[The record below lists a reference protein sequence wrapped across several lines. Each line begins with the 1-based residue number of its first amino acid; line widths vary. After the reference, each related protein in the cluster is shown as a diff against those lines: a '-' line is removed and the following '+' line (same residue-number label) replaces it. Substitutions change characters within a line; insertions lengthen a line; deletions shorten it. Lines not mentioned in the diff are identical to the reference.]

1 MTEVPVEVTYGDS
14 IVYQGVSNVTRSIV
28 TLNHDEKKL
37 HATFT
42 NDTIHYRFVN
52 EQYIGLTIY
61 DGNEKKKHVTAEGQ
75 ETSKNFAEQVNGTPF
90 QYGDTIKVYH
100 AESDRL
106 SWYKTGELLG
116 KGDAKKFK
124 EISFKITPNGLEQVQ

>member
-1 MTEVPVEVTYGDS
+1 MNKF
-14 IVYQGVSNVTRSIV
+14 IA
-28 TLNHDEKKL
+28 TLKRV
-37 HATFT
+37 
-42 NDTIHYRFVN
+42 IH
-52 EQYIGLTIY
+52 
-61 DGNEKKKHVTAEGQ
+61 GNYVIRWRRKREKHVTAEGQ

>member
-1 MTEVPVEVTYGDS
+1 M
-14 IVYQGVSNVTRSIV
+14 
-28 TLNHDEKKL
+28 EK
-37 HATFT
+37 
-42 NDTIHYRFVN
+42 R
-52 EQYIGLTIY
+52 
-61 DGNEKKKHVTAEGQ
+61 KHVTAEGQ

-116 KGDAKKFK
+116 KEMRRNLKRFP
-124 EISFKITPNGLEQVQ
+124 SRLLQMV

>member
-1 MTEVPVEVTYGDS
+1 M
-14 IVYQGVSNVTRSIV
+14 NKFIV
-28 TLNHDEKKL
+28 TLTMN
-37 HATFT
+37 
-42 NDTIHYRFVN
+42 
-52 EQYIGLTIY
+52 YIWELRYMIKRKR
-61 DGNEKKKHVTAEGQ
+61 EKHVTAEGQ

-116 KGDAKKFK
+116 KGDAR
-124 EISFKITPNGLEQVQ
+124 KITLNGLEQVK